1 MHSCPPPPPHPPTPS
16 ALLPALSPLPFCLT
30 SHFVSVLLGPFRA
43 CAPFSFYTHLC
54 IIVHSFIH
62 LFFIF
67 RLLAVLSVRLTAPR
81 RANLVRFTPF
91 IIPASPVFLASL
103 PPVQFL
109 PYFTA
114 KMFPLSHFQHLTE
127 HTWKLFMPFNLS
139 SLLFPSL
146 TSQYALIFSLKY
158 ASRVACLSDT
168 AKP

>member
-1 MHSCPPPPPHPPTPS
+1 MLPSPLFLSLCTIFLSHPP
-16 ALLPALSPLPFCLT
+16 LLHYCTF
-30 SHFVSVLLGPFRA
+30 
-43 CAPFSFYTHLC
+43 FY
-54 IIVHSFIH
+54 SS
-62 LFFIF
+62 FFIF
-67 RLLAVLSVRLTAPR
+67 HLSAALPVRLIAPC
-81 RANLVRFTPF
+81 RANLVRFTLF

-127 HTWKLFMPFNLS
+127 HTWNLFMPFNLS

-158 ASRVACLSDT
+158 ASRVAGLSDT
-168 AKP
+168 AKL